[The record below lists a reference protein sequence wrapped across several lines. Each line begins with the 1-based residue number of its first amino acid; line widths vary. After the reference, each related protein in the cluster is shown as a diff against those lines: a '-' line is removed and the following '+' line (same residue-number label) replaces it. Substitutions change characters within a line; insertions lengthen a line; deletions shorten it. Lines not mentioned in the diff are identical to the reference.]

1 MWVQKRLTTGNGDG
15 MHIPFC
21 SKPVNLT
28 FNLIEI
34 KVIRLMVGLIYSPI
48 ATWTSN
54 IAEGGR
60 LDPTVGVVEFGPGEL
75 IVFTMVY
82 HNKWFSS

>member
-1 MWVQKRLTTGNGDG
+1 
-15 MHIPFC
+15 
-21 SKPVNLT
+21 
-28 FNLIEI
+28 
-34 KVIRLMVGLIYSPI
+34 MVGLIYSPI